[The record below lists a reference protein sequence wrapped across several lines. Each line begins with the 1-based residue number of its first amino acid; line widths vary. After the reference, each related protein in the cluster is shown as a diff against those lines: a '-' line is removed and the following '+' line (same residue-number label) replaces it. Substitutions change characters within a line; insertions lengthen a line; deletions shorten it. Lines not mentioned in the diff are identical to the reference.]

1 MSEQPLLI
9 GRAPGS
15 HVASPAG
22 DRPDWVGA
30 DPAKIDRA
38 LGHAVAKPSGGW
50 CVVDSSRAFGRS
62 PRPYTIEG
70 RELVGWRCR
79 SGPALAPDTCPHMG
93 AELSKGSVDAKGR
106 IVCPWHGLALA
117 GDAPRGSWAPLDTFD
132 DGVLVWARFDSLL
145 AAGEAPTERPYLPT
159 RPARALDAVI
169 RMEGH
174 CAPEDVIANRLDPW
188 HGPHFHGHSFA
199 RLTVIDEAIDHVTVR
214 VVYRIAGRLG
224 MEVDARFD
232 CPDPRTI
239 VMTIVSGEGVG
250 SVVETHA
257 TPIASGRTAIIEA
270 TLATSERKSVAWL
283 PRATLLRPLL
293 EARARRLWV
302 DDVAYC
308 ERRYSLRQKQT
319 AQIVMPSSQASVR
332 RAPSS
337 GETKGA

>member
-1 MSEQPLLI
+1 MPDEPLLI
-9 GRAPGS
+9 GRAPRTEIATPS
-15 HVASPAG
+15 
-22 DRPDWVGA
+22 DRPDWIGA

-38 LGHAVAKPSGGW
+38 LRHALAKPSGGW
-50 CVVDSSRAFGRS
+50 CVVDGTRALGRG

-70 RELVGWRCR
+70 RELVGWRCAN
-79 SGPALAPDTCPHMG
+79 GPALAPDACPHMG
-93 AELSKGSVDAKGR
+93 AELSKGTVDAKGR
-106 IVCPWHGLALA
+106 VVCPWHGLALA
-117 GDAPRGSWAPLDTFD
+117 GERRGSWAPLPTFD

-145 AAGEAPTERPYLPT
+145 APGEAPTPRPFLPA
-159 RPARALDAVI
+159 RPERALDAVI
-169 RMEGH
+169 RVEGN

-188 HGPHFHGHSFA
+188 HGAHFHGHSFA
-199 RLTVIDEAIDHVTVR
+199 RLSVIDEAIDHVTVR

-257 TPIASGRTAIIEA
+257 TPIAPGRTAIVEA
-270 TLATSERKSVAWL
+270 TLATSERTSIAWL
-283 PRATLLRPLL
+283 PRAALLRPLI

-308 ERRYSLRQKQT
+308 ERRFALR
-319 AQIVMPSSQASVR
+319 AR
-332 RAPSS
+332 
-337 GETKGA
+337 G